1 MKEKSYTQ
9 KTTWNSRTCTTN
21 CGRKIIMNPSGV
33 GVVKYGGAMIIFYNL
48 IGVWV
53 TQVYELVNSHV
64 SILKIFKSHYI
75 QLSPQNK

>member
-1 MKEKSYTQ
+1 
-9 KTTWNSRTCTTN
+9 
-21 CGRKIIMNPSGV
+21 MNPSGV
-33 GVVKYGGAMIIFYNL
+33 GVVKYGAAMIIFYNL

-75 QLSPQNK
+75 LLSPQNK